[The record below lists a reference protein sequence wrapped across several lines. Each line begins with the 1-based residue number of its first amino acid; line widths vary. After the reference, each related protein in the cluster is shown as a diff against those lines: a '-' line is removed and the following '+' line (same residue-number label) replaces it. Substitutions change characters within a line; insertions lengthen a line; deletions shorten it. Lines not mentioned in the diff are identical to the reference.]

1 MLTSCSPWTNQ
12 KASISQREASHVSG
26 GRVLR
31 LPPRRC
37 FWIAWLWR
45 WWWRLTAL
53 ESSGPCNNQ
62 RDCSWQA
69 STPRALH
76 RLWTETLLWLPVKEA
91 CLLLLEPEGWP
102 QVCQAHR
109 GLERC
114 SQGTQAVGCHLYL
127 LSPPRHTL
135 LILPGEEFRHSS
147 GAPIFVTTTLGTPPD
162 GPALA
167 ASEASTCRLYV
178 FAYFKSRC
186 LKVWIPNSLRL
197 SADWGPPHWNTC
209 RFWHTLS

>member
-1 MLTSCSPWTNQ
+1 MLTSCSLWTNQ
-12 KASISQREASHVSG
+12 KASISQREASHVTG

-45 WWWRLTAL
+45 WWWGLTAL

-76 RLWTETLLWLPVKEA
+76 RLWTETLLWLPMKEA
-91 CLLLLEPEGWP
+91 CLLPLEPEGWP
-102 QVCQAHR
+102 QVCQTHR

-114 SQGTQAVGCHLYL
+114 SLGPRQLDAVFTCSLLLATPCWHFLERSLDTHLEPQFLWLPPWGHLQMARLWQPVSLPLVDCMYL
-127 LSPPRHTL
+127 QTL
-135 LILPGEEFRHSS
+135 KAAAWRYEFQI
-147 GAPIFVTTTLGTPPD
+147 ACI
-162 GPALA
+162 
-167 ASEASTCRLYV
+167 
-178 FAYFKSRC
+178 
-186 LKVWIPNSLRL
+186 
-197 SADWGPPHWNTC
+197 
-209 RFWHTLS
+209 